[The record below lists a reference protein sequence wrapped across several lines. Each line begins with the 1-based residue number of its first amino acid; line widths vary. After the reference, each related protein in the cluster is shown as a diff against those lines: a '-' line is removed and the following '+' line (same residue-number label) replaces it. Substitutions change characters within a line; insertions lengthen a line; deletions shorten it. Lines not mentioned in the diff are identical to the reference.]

1 MKELTMQAKTD
12 GGAERLRNT
21 FALNAAAGI
30 PPDMLD
36 GGLARD
42 LADASLALARRFQA
56 GATMWCVAPQW
67 EPHAHHMAVEFV
79 HPVIMGKRALPAFAL
94 TDRDVVSQARSSV
107 RPGDIVI
114 AVAAAADGVTRDL
127 MRRIPAWGA
136 SSVWIGSG
144 ARPASGS
151 ADHVLWIDDP
161 NPLAPAT
168 GRFVIMY
175 HLLWELTHVC
185 FEHPGLLVEPR
196 PACDDEVCVTCSDEG
211 RLAEVILGPN
221 SAYGDALVRTAA
233 GEERIDVTLAGLVS
247 PGDLVLVHAGAALA
261 RLDPELSR

>member
-1 MKELTMQAKTD
+1 MSPVTEQLGDQPATS
-12 GGAERLRNT
+12 T
-21 FALNAAAGI
+21 FAGI

-42 LADASLALARRFQA
+42 LADASLAVARRFQA
-56 GATMWCVAPQW
+56 GATMWCIAPQW

-94 TDRDVVSQARSSV
+94 TDQDIVGQARSSV
-107 RPGDIVI
+107 RPNDLVI
-114 AVAAAADGVTRDL
+114 AVAAAEDRGVREV

-136 SSVWIGSG
+136 TSVWIGSG
-144 ARPASGS
+144 ARPPSGA
-151 ADHVLWIDDP
+151 ADHVLWIDDT

-185 FEHPGLLVEPR
+185 FEHPGLLVEP
-196 PACDDEVCVTCSDEG
+196 AADDCTDEVCITCSDEG
-211 RLAEVILGPN
+211 RLAEVILAPT
-221 SAYGDALVRTAA
+221 SAYGDALVRTAT
-233 GEERIDVTLAGLVS
+233 GEQRIDVTLVAPVS
-247 PGDLVLVHAGAALA
+247 PGDLVLVHAGSAITL
-261 RLDPELSR
+261 LDPETTR

>member
-1 MKELTMQAKTD
+1 MSSVVEGVTD
-12 GGAERLRNT
+12 QL
-21 FALNAAAGI
+21 AASASAGI

-42 LADASLALARRFQA
+42 LADASLSVARRFQA
-56 GATMWCVAPQW
+56 GATMWCIAPQW

-94 TDRDVVSQARSSV
+94 TDQDVVAQARSSV

-114 AVAAAADGVTRDL
+114 AVAAADDRGVREV

-136 SSVWIGSG
+136 TSVWIGSG
-144 ARPASGS
+144 ARPPSGA
-151 ADHVLWIDDP
+151 ADHVLWIDDT

-185 FEHPGLLVEPR
+185 FEHPGLLTPP
-196 PACDDEVCVTCSDEG
+196 PADECTDEVCITCSDEG
-211 RLAEVILGPN
+211 RLAEVILAPTT
-221 SAYGDALVRTAA
+221 AYGDALVRTKT
-233 GEERIDVTLAGLVS
+233 GEENIDVTLVAPVT
-247 PGDLVLVHAGAALA
+247 PGDLVLVHAGSAIT
-261 RLDPELSR
+261 RLDPEQSR

>member
-1 MKELTMQAKTD
+1 MANSVTS
-12 GGAERLRNT
+12 
-21 FALNAAAGI
+21 AAVGI

-94 TDRDVVSQARSSV
+94 TARDVLAQARSSV
-107 RPGDIVI
+107 RQGDIVI
-114 AVAAAADGVTRDL
+114 AVAAADDHAVREL

-136 SSVWIGSG
+136 LSVWIGSG
-144 ARPASGS
+144 ARPANGA
-151 ADHVLWIDDP
+151 ADHVLWIKDP
-161 NPLAPAT
+161 DPLAPAT

-185 FEHPGLLVEPR
+185 FEHPGLLTP
-196 PACDDEVCVTCSDEG
+196 PATECDESVCVTCSDEG
-211 RLAEVILGPN
+211 RLAEVIVAPTT
-221 SAYGDALVRTAA
+221 AYGDALVRTAA
-233 GEERIDVTLAGLVS
+233 GEERIDVTLVTPLS
-247 PGDLVLVHAGAALA
+247 PGDLVLVHAGAALT
-261 RLDPELSR
+261 RLDPEAAR

>member
-1 MKELTMQAKTD
+1 MHATVEGSTQPGGGSLVD
-12 GGAERLRNT
+12 GPAM
-21 FALNAAAGI
+21 GI

-94 TDRDVVSQARSSV
+94 TDRDVVTQARSSV

-114 AVAAAADGVTRDL
+114 AVAAADDPAARDL
-127 MRRIPAWGA
+127 MRRVPAWGA
-136 SSVWIGSG
+136 LSVWIGSG
-144 ARPASGS
+144 ARPASGA
-151 ADHVLWIDDP
+151 ADHVLWIEDA

-185 FEHPGLLVEPR
+185 FEHPGLLVEP
-196 PACDDEVCVTCSDEG
+196 ADGCTDEVCVTCSDEG
-211 RLAEVILGPN
+211 RLAEVVLAP
-221 SAYGDALVRTAA
+221 STPYGDALVRTAT
-233 GEERIDVTLAGLVS
+233 GEERIDVTLAAPVA
-247 PGDLVLVHAGAALA
+247 PGDLVLVHAGAALT
-261 RLDPELSR
+261 RLDPEVAR

>member
-1 MKELTMQAKTD
+1 MSSVAEGVTD
-12 GGAERLRNT
+12 QLAT
-21 FALNAAAGI
+21 TASAGI

-36 GGLARD
+36 TGLARD

-94 TDRDVVSQARSSV
+94 TDQDVVGQARSSV
-107 RPGDIVI
+107 RPGDTVI
-114 AVAAAADGVTRDL
+114 AVAAADDRGVREV
-127 MRRIPAWGA
+127 MRRVPAWGA
-136 SSVWIGSG
+136 TSVWIGSG
-144 ARPASGS
+144 KRPPSGA
-151 ADHVLWIDDP
+151 ADHVLWIDDT

-185 FEHPGLLVEPR
+185 FEHSGLLTEPS
-196 PACDDEVCVTCSDEG
+196 AADCTDEVCVTCSDEG
-211 RLAEVILGPN
+211 RLAEVILAPT
-221 SAYGDALVRTAA
+221 SAYGDALVRTAT
-233 GEERIDVTLAGLVS
+233 GEERIDVTLVAPVT
-247 PGDLVLVHAGAALA
+247 PGDLVLVHAGSAIT
-261 RLDPELSR
+261 RLDPEVSR

>member
-1 MKELTMQAKTD
+1 MSSVVEGVTD
-12 GGAERLRNT
+12 QL
-21 FALNAAAGI
+21 AASASAGI

-42 LADASLALARRFQA
+42 LADASLSVARRFQA
-56 GATMWCVAPQW
+56 GATMWCIAPQW

-94 TDRDVVSQARSSV
+94 TDQDVVAQARSSV

-114 AVAAAADGVTRDL
+114 AVAAADDRGVREV

-136 SSVWIGSG
+136 TSVWIGSG
-144 ARPASGS
+144 TRPPSGA
-151 ADHVLWIDDP
+151 ADHVLWIDDT

-185 FEHPGLLVEPR
+185 FEHPGLLTPP
-196 PACDDEVCVTCSDEG
+196 PADECTDEVCITCSDEG
-211 RLAEVILGPN
+211 RLAEVILAPTT
-221 SAYGDALVRTAA
+221 AYGDALVRTAT
-233 GEERIDVTLAGLVS
+233 GEENIDVTLVAPVT
-247 PGDLVLVHAGAALA
+247 PGDLVLVHAGSAIT
-261 RLDPELSR
+261 RLDPEQSR

>member
-1 MKELTMQAKTD
+1 MHATVEGSGPLADAPAM
-12 GGAERLRNT
+12 
-21 FALNAAAGI
+21 GI

-94 TDRDVVSQARSSV
+94 TDRDVVAQARSSV

-114 AVAAAADGVTRDL
+114 AVAAADDPAARDL
-127 MRRIPAWGA
+127 MRRVPAWGA
-136 SSVWIGSG
+136 LSVWIGSG
-144 ARPASGS
+144 ARPTRGA
-151 ADHVLWIDDP
+151 ADHVLWIEDP

-185 FEHPGLLVEPR
+185 FEHPGQLVEP
-196 PACDDEVCVTCSDEG
+196 AAECTDEVCVTCSDEG
-211 RLAEVILGPN
+211 RLAEVVLAPDTP
-221 SAYGDALVRTAA
+221 YGDALVRTAT
-233 GEERIDVTLAGLVS
+233 GEERIDVTLAAPVA
-247 PGDLVLVHAGAALA
+247 PGDLVLVHAGAALT
-261 RLDPELSR
+261 RLDPEVAR